1 MIIIR
6 INNSRK
12 INLILNVLWITGGMP
27 SPIAYCRDVYNYAYD
42 KPNDYGDEAVF
53 IPQGIYFTDV
63 ERERYKLS
71 IKLKNIIG

>member
-1 MIIIR
+1 
-6 INNSRK
+6 
-12 INLILNVLWITGGMP
+12 MP